1 MCLADMQ
8 ILRQFSAKIRVFWK
22 LWGFYKYLARI
33 LFGSLCLEIMM
44 KSARTVVYDNQH
56 CVVYTIPNNLDVAWY
71 TAIKY
76 LNGMSLKNSS
86 SRPCLLFRSGVKISK
101 QIVSISYIF
110 EYIVVFS
117 SGLWKSSL
125 DNLEKKWLIQLA
137 NWIA

>member
-101 QIVSISYIF
+101 QIVSLINKHSSIF
-110 EYIVVFS
+110 FLEKVV
-117 SGLWKSSL
+117 LVIWK
-125 DNLEKKWLIQLA
+125 KKWLIQLA